1 MCSYCQNDTIQTG
14 ENWKDIDEIM
24 ELVTLSMPFI
34 SAVVFSGGEPTLQK
48 NELIALTKKVKDL
61 GLLVALQ
68 TNGLFPETLDCL
80 IKDNLVD
87 RIALDFKTSWES
99 YHNITEG
106 YPRPLKK
113 KYHDNAMLSVEIC
126 RRALR
131 NNELLDFQVV
141 FTVFEGNEDEI
152 VKIAQKIGKSEIV
165 LQQGEHKLDVLDPE
179 SRKMV
184 DGKYVHRKRIL
195 QEYKPPVSLED
206 LKRLANRLGKKVRI
220 RVRGEGEIAYF
231 MKVIGVVGMPASGKG
246 EFARIASDMGI
257 PVIVM
262 GDMIRKAVTDE
273 GLKPT
278 DTNFGAMANRLR
290 AEQGMD
296 AIGQLCVPE
305 VKRQTAS
312 LILIDGIRGDS
323 EVNLF
328 RKAFPKF
335 TLIKIDSSFEN
346 RLSRIAARGRS
357 DDFQTADELRNR
369 DERELGWGLG
379 KALRLAAVRI
389 ENNGTLEEFSVAVH
403 KLLDEIRSDP

>member
-1 MCSYCQNDTIQTG
+1 
-14 ENWKDIDEIM
+14 
-24 ELVTLSMPFI
+24 MPFI

-48 NELIALTKKVKDL
+48 NELIALTKKVKGL

-87 RIALDFKTSWES
+87 RIALDFKTSWEC

-113 KYHDNAMLSVEIC
+113 KYQDNAMLSVEIC

-179 SRKMV
+179 SRKLV

-290 AEQGMD
+290 AERGMD

-305 VKRQTAS
+305 VKR
-312 LILIDGIRGDS
+312 
-323 EVNLF
+323 
-328 RKAFPKF
+328 
-335 TLIKIDSSFEN
+335 
-346 RLSRIAARGRS
+346 
-357 DDFQTADELRNR
+357 
-369 DERELGWGLG
+369 
-379 KALRLAAVRI
+379 
-389 ENNGTLEEFSVAVH
+389 
-403 KLLDEIRSDP
+403 